1 MIDHLHNIVKLH
13 EYAHQVKEK
22 VYDEASRNG
31 EAAYED
37 RLNETV
43 QHLQD
48 QIKQHQVDLEEV
60 MMFLMMMMM
69 MAA

>member
-1 MIDHLHNIVKLH
+1 MITDHLQNVAKLH

-22 VYDEASRNG
+22 VYNEASRNG

-37 RLNETV
+37 RLNETI

-60 MMFLMMMMM
+60 MLFLVMMI